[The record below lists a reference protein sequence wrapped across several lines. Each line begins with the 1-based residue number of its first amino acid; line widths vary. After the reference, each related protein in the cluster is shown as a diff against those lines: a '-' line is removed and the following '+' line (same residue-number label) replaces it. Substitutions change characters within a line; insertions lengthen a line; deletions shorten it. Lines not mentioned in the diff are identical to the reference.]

1 MTSIQFEQ
9 GMTIE
14 AIGTAC
20 GEYVEMEWR
29 PLYESMHEAL
39 TAAFAEIED
48 AAYGQYLDRLM
59 PPLFEALEQAG
70 YAFTDDVREDD
81 FVIGG
86 RLLFRQSLEKWGT
99 EDNRSRVFWNVIRD
113 ADDRTIGTVLTEIPH
128 SHLKFDIPRGPRVLA
143 IAETTKSGITERI
156 RALMEVRGFA
166 QPL

>member
-1 MTSIQFEQ
+1 MTSVQFEQ

-14 AIGTAC
+14 AIGATC
-20 GEYVEMEWR
+20 GEYLEKEWR

-59 PPLFEALEQAG
+59 PPLFDALEQAG
-70 YAFTDDVREDD
+70 YAFTAEVREDD

-113 ADDRTIGTVLTEIPH
+113 ADGRTIGTLLTETPH
-128 SHLKFDIPRGPRVLA
+128 SHLTFDIPRGPRVFA
-143 IAETTKSGITERI
+143 IAETTKSEIAGRI
-156 RALMEVRGFA
+156 RALMEARERT
-166 QPL
+166 

>member
-14 AIGTAC
+14 VIGAAC
-20 GEYVEMEWR
+20 GEYLDKEWQ

-70 YAFTDDVREDD
+70 YAFADEAREDD

-86 RLLFRQSLEKWGT
+86 RLLFRQSL
-99 EDNRSRVFWNVIRD
+99 
-113 ADDRTIGTVLTEIPH
+113 
-128 SHLKFDIPRGPRVLA
+128 
-143 IAETTKSGITERI
+143 
-156 RALMEVRGFA
+156 
-166 QPL
+166 